1 MQPETRQEFVSPRK
15 VSPSK
20 VCNYIRAAYL
30 DGKTRIMS
38 YAETI
43 DPNVY
48 KAQYRYQYELIEKLE
63 NRDDFEDLKS
73 MVMEE
78 DQKDM
83 LLRSSSAQ
91 RKAFDLLMSTIEAAQ
106 ASVKENPTDPKALQA
121 ASTVLKTLAPAF
133 TAIHD
138 DNRSPD
144 TKRLESRRA
153 RAVKAISGG
162 SL

>member
-1 MQPETRQEFVSPRK
+1 MGPEKRYEFVSPKK
-15 VSPSK
+15 VSASK
-20 VCNYIRAAYL
+20 VCDYIRSAYL

-63 NRDDFEDLKS
+63 SRDDFQDLKT

-106 ASVKENPTDPKALQA
+106 QGVKDNPSDPKVLQA

-133 TAIHD
+133 TAIQD
-138 DNRSPD
+138 DNRDNSV
-144 TKRLESRRA
+144 KRVEARRA
-153 RAVKAISGG
+153 RAAKVISGG